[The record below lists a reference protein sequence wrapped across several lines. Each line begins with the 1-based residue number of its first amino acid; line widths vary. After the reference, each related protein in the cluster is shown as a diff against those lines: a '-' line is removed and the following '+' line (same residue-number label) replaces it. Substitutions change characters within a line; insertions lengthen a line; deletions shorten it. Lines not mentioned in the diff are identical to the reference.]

1 MTWLFLLASAVLAGV
16 GVAGVLAPLVR
27 SGRPVERGPDPLEEE
42 RRRLMRSLH
51 ELEEERLGDELPAT
65 AYREL
70 RDETEFRAVA
80 VLRALEA
87 QHGAGA
93 AGRPERIG
101 PTAPR
106 DRRPGRTALTVLVGA
121 AVLAAT
127 VPLLAGAI
135 RDRDPGQPIT
145 GGALAS
151 DTLAFF
157 QQRVRDHPR
166 DLAARLDLAR
176 RFMSAGDVRSAVE
189 QYLTA
194 LQLDPRNPEAR
205 ANLGFLLYQAGQP
218 GDGLK
223 QVEEALDVEPGYPEG
238 LYFKGVILLRGLDR
252 PGEAAEALRAYLEAA
267 PFGSRRAEVERLL
280 GEAERG

>member
-16 GVAGVLAPLVR
+16 AVAGVLAPLVR
-27 SGRPVERGPDPLEEE
+27 SGRPAERGPDPLEEE

-51 ELEEERLGDELPAT
+51 ELEEERLGGELPAT

-87 QHGAGA
+87 QDGAG

-145 GGALAS
+145 GGSLAG
-151 DTLAFF
+151 DPLAFF

-166 DLAARLDLAR
+166 DMAARLDLAR
-176 RFMSAGDVRSAVE
+176 RLMSAGDVRSAVE

-205 ANLGFLLYQAGQP
+205 ANLGFLLYKAGQP
-218 GDGLK
+218 EDGLE

-252 PGEAAEALRAYLEAA
+252 PGEATDALRAYLEAA

-280 GEAERG
+280 EETERG

>member
-1 MTWLFLLASAVLAGV
+1 MTWLLLLASAVLAGV
-16 GVAGVLAPLVR
+16 AVAGVLAPLVR

-42 RRRLMRSLH
+42 RRRLMRSLR

-70 RDETEFRAVA
+70 RDETESRAVA
-80 VLRALEA
+80 VLRAQEA
-87 QHGAGA
+87 LDGAGA
-93 AGRPERIG
+93 GRPGRIG
-101 PTAPR
+101 PIEPR
-106 DRRPGRTALTVLVGA
+106 DRQPGRTALTVLVGA

-145 GGALAS
+145 GGSLAG
-151 DTLAFF
+151 DPLAFF

-176 RFMSAGDVRSAVE
+176 GLMSAGDVRSAVE

-218 GDGLK
+218 EEGLE
-223 QVEEALDVEPGYPEG
+223 QVEEALDVEPSYPEG

-280 GEAERG
+280 EETEPG